1 MPAHSEGSD
10 INNWSHS
17 MRSWRHLL
25 FWDTAAMLAGPA
37 ALGTVSF
44 TYTPAPVA
52 RLLIP
57 DTTAGVRPCSLGR
70 FG

>member
-1 MPAHSEGSD
+1 MTGVTPRVHGD
-10 INNWSHS
+10 IYYSGTQQP
-17 MRSWRHLL
+17 L
-25 FWDTAAMLAGPA
+25 LAGPA

-52 RLLIP
+52 RLLMP
-57 DTTAGVRPCSLGR
+57 DTTAGGRPCSLGR